1 VKGEKNKMFVSW
13 MRPLDKLLL
22 WLGLPYVL
30 TLAGAFFMN
39 RDNPIVETAWF
50 FGGYMVLMVMILGEK
65 KKRRVKREYLSRN
78 RLIWLLLGFG
88 IGYFL
93 LGILLG
99 VIVALAFAFVAHKYK
114 LNSTYPTAILT
125 IGWCLNIKES
135 FQTNLSL
142 VDKLFSIYS
151 TSIWRETSLLLL
163 LIALFILIVGG
174 LTSLFLKKGEK
185 DSQSHSSYE
194 RPRESYGAKLQ
205 GWRAKLKLFRNPLR
219 SFRREAAVSK
229 EPYPAYDKGRRTEEP
244 YPAYGERRRVD
255 EPYPAYGEGR
265 RADESYPAYDEG
277 RRTEEPYSAYDERR
291 RTEEP
296 YSAYDERRR
305 TEEPYPV
312 YDEERRTNEYDR
324 EEEMPGERSRRKIVE
339 GGRYQRR
346 HGR

>member
-1 VKGEKNKMFVSW
+1 
-13 MRPLDKLLL
+13 
-22 WLGLPYVL
+22 
-30 TLAGAFFMN
+30 
-39 RDNPIVETAWF
+39 
-50 FGGYMVLMVMILGEK
+50 
-65 KKRRVKREYLSRN
+65 
-78 RLIWLLLGFG
+78 LLGFG

-114 LNSTYPTAILT
+114 LNSTYPTAILA
-125 IGWCLNIKES
+125 IGWCLNVKES

-142 VDKLFSIYS
+142 VDKFLSIYS

-163 LIALFILIVGG
+163 LVALFILIIGG

-185 DSQSHSSYE
+185 DSQSHSSYD
-194 RPRESYGAKLQ
+194 RPHENYGAKRQ
-205 GWRAKLKLFRNPLR
+205 GWGEKLKLFRNPLR
-219 SFRREAAVSK
+219 SLRREAAVSK
-229 EPYPAYDKGRRTEEP
+229 EPYPAYDKGRRAEEP
-244 YPAYGERRRVD
+244 YPAYGERRRVE

-265 RADESYPAYDEG
+265 RTEESYPAYGEG
-277 RRTEEPYSAYDERR
+277 RRAEELYPAYDERR

-305 TEEPYPV
+305 AEEQYMDYDERRRAEEQYMD

-324 EEEMPGERSRRKIVE
+324 EEEMPGERSRRKIVK

-346 HGR
+346 HGG